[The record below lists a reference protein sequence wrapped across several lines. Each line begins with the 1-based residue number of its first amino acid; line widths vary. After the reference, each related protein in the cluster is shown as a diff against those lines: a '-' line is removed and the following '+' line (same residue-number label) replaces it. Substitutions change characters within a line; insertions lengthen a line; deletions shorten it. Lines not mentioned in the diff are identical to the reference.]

1 MKDEKMKDREM
12 WMGKL
17 KEKLQNYSEPVPP
30 FGWEQLEKELMTAD
44 VTPVPPVRKRVLHPY
59 RRWAA
64 VAAVALLL
72 ITSSLSV
79 YFLNTP
85 AADEIRRASTPMLAA
100 DPDILPPAHES
111 DAQTG
116 KVEPV
121 NLRPRPMIAQARNVT
136 ERQVRELEPSVP
148 AGDATGQADGRPEQE
163 DGPNGQEVE
172 KTETVAGNQSRS
184 TLPEAEEKENKVRPD
199 KRSGRDK
206 LHIPVEKRKT
216 GKGRWSVGAAV
227 GNGGGVT
234 LAGADD
240 GMFQQPLS
248 AGPLNMI
255 ESGEGDIIRIPE
267 NQIVY
272 VKEGMP
278 YVMNLDE
285 VVDVKHRQPVS
296 FGLSVRKELPKG
308 FSVETG
314 VTYTLLSSDV
324 QMAGNPKRVDQ
335 KLHYI
340 GIPVRANWNFF
351 DKDRFTLYVAAGG
364 MVEKCVYGVRGSEKL
379 TVNPLQLSVAGAV
392 GAQFNAT
399 KHVGIYVEPG
409 VAYFFDNGSAVPTI
423 RKETPC
429 NFNLQAGIRYTY

>member
-30 FGWEQLEKELMTAD
+30 FGWEQLEKELMVSD
-44 VTPVPPVRKRVLHPY
+44 VTPVPPVEKRVLRPY

-72 ITSSLSV
+72 ITSSVGV

-85 AADEIRRASTPMLAA
+85 AADEIRRASTPMLAS
-100 DPDILPPAHES
+100 DPDLLPPVHES
-111 DAQTG
+111 DAQAV
-116 KVEPV
+116 KVEPA
-121 NLRPRPMIAQARNVT
+121 NPRPRPMIARAINVT
-136 ERQVRELEPSVP
+136 ERQVLEPS
-148 AGDATGQADGRPEQE
+148 AQKEEAAMQE
-163 DGPNGQEVE
+163 DSRSVTEDSRTLQKLD
-172 KTETVAGNQSRS
+172 KTETVDENQNR
-184 TLPEAEEKENKVRPD
+184 TILPETEEKENRMRTG

-206 LHIPVEKRKT
+206 LHLPVEKPKS

-234 LAGADD
+234 LAGADAGMIQQLLSD
-240 GMFQQPLS
+240 GR
-248 AGPLNMI
+248 LNMI
-255 ESGEGDIIRIPE
+255 ESGESDIIRIPE

-285 VVDVKHRQPVS
+285 VVDIKHRQPVS
-296 FGLSVRKELPKG
+296 FGLSVRKELSKG
-308 FSVETG
+308 FSLETG

-379 TVNPLQLSVAGAV
+379 SVNPLQLSVAGAI

-409 VAYFFDNGSAVPTI
+409 VAYFFDNGSGVPTI

>member
-1 MKDEKMKDREM
+1 MKDEKMKDKEL

-17 KEKLQNYSEPVPP
+17 KEKLQNYSEPVAP
-30 FGWEQLEKELMTAD
+30 FGWEQLEKELMASD
-44 VTPVPPVRKRVLHPY
+44 VTPVPPVEKRVLRPY
-59 RRWAA
+59 RRWTA

-72 ITSSLSV
+72 IASSISV

-85 AADEIRRASTPMLAA
+85 AADEIRRASTPVLAS
-100 DPDILPPAHES
+100 DPDLLPPAQES
-111 DAQTG
+111 DGQAV
-116 KVEPV
+116 KVEPA
-121 NLRPRPMIAQARNVT
+121 NLRPRPMIAQARDVT
-136 ERQVRELEPSVP
+136 ERQVLEPSVREEDV
-148 AGDATGQADGRPEQE
+148 AVQGNNGKVQE
-163 DGPNGQEVE
+163 DSRTAQEWD
-172 KTETVAGNQSRS
+172 KAETVDENPSR
-184 TLPEAEEKENKVRPD
+184 TMLPEAEEKESRMRPG

-206 LHIPVEKRKT
+206 LHLPVEKPKT

-234 LAGADD
+234 LSGADA
-240 GMFQQPLS
+240 GMMQQPLS
-248 AGPLNMI
+248 DGRLNMI
-255 ESGEGDIIRIPE
+255 ESGENDIIRIPE

-285 VVDVKHRQPVS
+285 VVDIKHRQPVS
-296 FGLSVRKELPKG
+296 FGLSVRKELSKG

-409 VAYFFDNGSAVPTI
+409 VAYFFDNGSGVPTI